1 MCDKL
6 NQKPCNEKVDEFLD
20 LISEKGID
28 NLTDEEIT
36 KFGEVIDLLT
46 NKQKNAS
53 QKNPIFKDVLC
64 VLQLPTK
71 KIHIMGDSGLINIS
85 SPDDIKFHLDCLA
98 NELDIRFDG
107 DNIFIDELKV
117 NDYNVI
123 VYMDGSYMLTKNDYA
138 IGETT
143 TSDSF
148 STSST
153 HVYSML

>member
-6 NQKPCNEKVDEFLD
+6 NQKPYNEKVYEFVE
-20 LISEKGID
+20 LILEKGID

-36 KFGEVIDLLT
+36 KFGDVIDLLT
-46 NKQKNAS
+46 NKQKNTT

-64 VLQLPTK
+64 VLQLPSE
-71 KIHIMGDSGLINIS
+71 KIHIIGDSGLIDINNPEDINFYLDTFANALNIQ
-85 SPDDIKFHLDCLA
+85 
-98 NELDIRFDG
+98 FDG